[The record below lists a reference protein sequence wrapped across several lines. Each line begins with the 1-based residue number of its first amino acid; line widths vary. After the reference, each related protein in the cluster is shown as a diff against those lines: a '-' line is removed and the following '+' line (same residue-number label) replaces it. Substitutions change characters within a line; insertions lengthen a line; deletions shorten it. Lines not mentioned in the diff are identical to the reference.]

1 MTLIQPLPIEVV
13 AITNNNIKQ
22 LQSINIATLP
32 VRYTDK
38 FYSDLLV
45 QYNHD
50 YLKFAIWNGFT
61 VASVC
66 ARVEKIDGN
75 STIIY
80 TCYYYLYY

>member
-1 MTLIQPLPIEVV
+1 MT
-13 AITNNNIKQ
+13 ITNPLNVQIVEITPNNLKQ
-22 LQSINIATLP
+22 LQAINIATLP

-61 VASVC
+61 IAAVC
-66 ARVEKIDGN
+66 ARVEPIDGN
-75 STIIY
+75 
-80 TCYYYLYY
+80 L